1 MRKFACAYAQGL
13 PGAREFR
20 GRVSRVVTEEEF
32 LAAVRETFPRERVGS
47 PEPAQAMPGQRACT
61 SLPA

>member
-20 GRVSRVVTEEEF
+20 GRVSRVVARAEF
-32 LAAVRETFPRERVGS
+32 LEVVRDHFPR
-47 PEPAQAMPGQRACT
+47 
-61 SLPA
+61 